1 MLKVNE
7 IFKSI
12 QGEGSFAGKQ
22 CSFVRLTGCNLR
34 CSYCDTKYA
43 YKKGGNLSIEEIIRK
58 AKTLQ
63 SNLVEITGGEPLLQK
78 ETFELIDTLIKQKY
92 IVLIE
97 TNGAISI
104 KNINQHAIIILDLKC
119 PGSKMS
125 ANTLWENIEYL
136 RKKDE
141 VKFVIGD
148 RKDYDWAKDIAEKH
162 NLAQRVNHVHFS
174 PVYGKLVPKELA
186 KWICHDN
193 LDVRMQIQ
201 LHKYI
206 WNPNTRGV

>member
-12 QGEGSFAGKQ
+12 QGEGSFAGRL

-34 CSYCDTKYA
+34 CSYCDTTYA
-43 YKKGGNLSIEEIIRK
+43 YKKGADLSIEEIIRK
-58 AKTLQ
+58 VKALG

-78 ETFELIDTLIKQKY
+78 ETTKLIDTLTKQKY
-92 IVLIE
+92 IVLVE
-97 TNGAISI
+97 TNGTISI

-125 ANTLWENIEYL
+125 ANTLWKNIKYL

-148 RKDYDWAKDIAEKH
+148 RKDYDWAKDIAAKY
-162 NLAQRVNHVHFS
+162 NLAQRVNSVHFS

-186 KWICHDN
+186 EWICCDN
-193 LDVRMQIQ
+193 LDVRMQLQ

-206 WNPNTRGV
+206 WGSDIRGV

>member
-12 QGEGSFAGKQ
+12 QCEGSSVGKL

-43 YKKGGNLSIEEIIRK
+43 YKKGDDLSIGEIIRK
-58 AKTLQ
+58 VKTLR

-78 ETFELIDTLIKQKY
+78 ETFELIDTLIRQKY

-97 TNGAISI
+97 TNGTISI
-104 KNINQHAIIILDLKC
+104 KNINQHAIIILDIKC

-125 ANTLWENIEYL
+125 ANMLWENIEYL

-141 VKFVIGD
+141 VKFVIDD
-148 RKDYDWAKDIAEKH
+148 RKDYDWAKDIVAKY
-162 NLAQRVNHVHFS
+162 NLAQQVNHVHFS

-201 LHKYI
+201 IHKYI
-206 WNPNTRGV
+206 WGPDARGV

>member
-12 QGEGSFAGKQ
+12 QGEGSFAGKL
-22 CSFVRLTGCNLR
+22 CSFVRLSGCNLR

-43 YKKGGNLSIEEIIRK
+43 YKKGADLSIEEIIRK
-58 AKTLQ
+58 VKTLR

-78 ETFELIDTLIKQKY
+78 QTFELIDTLIKQKY
-92 IVLIE
+92 VVLIE
-97 TNGAISI
+97 TNGTISI
-104 KNINQHAIIILDLKC
+104 KNINQHTIIILDLKC
-119 PGSKMS
+119 PGSKMI
-125 ANTLWENIEYL
+125 ANTLWENVEYL
-136 RKKDE
+136 KKKDE
-141 VKFVIGD
+141 VKFVICD
-148 RKDYDWAKDIAEKH
+148 RNDYDWAKDIATKY

-186 KWICHDN
+186 EWICHDN
-193 LDVRMQIQ
+193 LDVRMQLQ

-206 WNPNTRGV
+206 WEPDIRGV

>member
-12 QGEGSFAGKQ
+12 QGEGSFAGRL

-34 CSYCDTKYA
+34 CIYCDTKYA
-43 YKKGGNLSIEEIIRK
+43 YEKGEYLSIEEIVKRV
-58 AKTLQ
+58 KTLR

-78 ETFELIDTLIKQKY
+78 QTYELIDTLIKKKY

-97 TNGAISI
+97 TNGSISI
-104 KNINQHAIIILDLKC
+104 KNISQHAIIILDLKC
-119 PGSKMS
+119 PGSKMN
-125 ANTLWENIEYL
+125 ADTLWENIEYL

-148 RKDYDWAKDIAEKH
+148 RKDYDWAKDIAAKY

-186 KWICHDN
+186 EWICCDN
-193 LDVRMQIQ
+193 LNVRMQIQ
-201 LHKYI
+201 IHKYI
-206 WNPNTRGV
+206 WGTDTRGV

>member
-7 IFKSI
+7 IFKSV
-12 QGEGSFAGKQ
+12 QGEGSFAGKL

-34 CSYCDTKYA
+34 CIYCDTKYA
-43 YKKGGNLSIEEIIRK
+43 YKDGDDLSIEEIIQRVK
-58 AKTLQ
+58 ILGQ
-63 SNLVEITGGEPLLQK
+63 DLVEITGGEPLLQK
-78 ETFELIDTLIKQKY
+78 ETTGLIDTLIKQKY

-97 TNGAISI
+97 TNGTISI
-104 KNINQHAIIILDLKC
+104 KNINQYATIILDLKC
-119 PGSKMS
+119 PGSRMS

-148 RKDYDWAKDIAEKH
+148 RKDYDWAKDIAVKH
-162 NLAQRVNHVHFS
+162 SLVQRVNHVHFA

-186 KWICHDN
+186 EWIYCDN

-201 LHKYI
+201 IHKYI
-206 WNPNTRGV
+206 WGPDARGV

>member
-12 QGEGSFAGKQ
+12 QGEGSLAGKL
-22 CSFVRLTGCNLR
+22 CSFVRLSGCNLR

-43 YKKGGNLSIEEIIRK
+43 YKKGDDLSIEEIIRK
-58 AKTLQ
+58 VKTLRL
-63 SNLVEITGGEPLLQK
+63 NLVEITGGEPLLQK
-78 ETFELIDTLIKQKY
+78 ETYELIDTLIKQKY

-97 TNGAISI
+97 TNGSISI
-104 KNINQHAIIILDLKC
+104 KNINQHAIILLDLKC

-125 ANTLWENIEYL
+125 TNMLWENIEYL

-148 RKDYDWAKDIAEKH
+148 RKDYDWAKDIAAKY
-162 NLAQRVNHVHFS
+162 NLAQQVNHVHFS
-174 PVYGKLVPKELA
+174 PVYGKLVPKELSE
-186 KWICHDN
+186 WICHDN
-193 LDVRMQIQ
+193 LDVRMQLQ

-206 WNPNTRGV
+206 WGPDARGV

>member
-1 MLKVNE
+1 MIKVNE
-7 IFKSI
+7 VFKSI
-12 QGEGSFAGKQ
+12 QGEGSFAGKL
-22 CSFVRLTGCNLR
+22 CSFVRLSGCNLR

-43 YKKGGNLSIEEIIRK
+43 YEKGNDLSIEKIVRK
-58 AKTLQ
+58 VKILGL
-63 SNLVEITGGEPLLQK
+63 SLVEITGGEPLLQK
-78 ETFELIDTLIKQKY
+78 ETTKLVDTLIEQKHT
-92 IVLIE
+92 VLIE
-97 TNGAISI
+97 TNGTISI

-125 ANTLWENIEYL
+125 ANTMWKNIEYL

-148 RKDYDWAKDIAEKH
+148 RKDYDWAKDITAEY
-162 NLAQRVNHVHFS
+162 NLIQRVNHVHFS

-186 KWICHDN
+186 EWIHHDN

-201 LHKYI
+201 IHKYI
-206 WNPNTRGV
+206 WGPDARGV

>member
-1 MLKVNE
+1 MIKVNE

-12 QGEGSFAGKQ
+12 QGEGSFAGKL

-43 YKKGGNLSIEEIIRK
+43 YEKGYDLSTEEIVEKIK
-58 AKTLQ
+58 MLGP
-63 SNLVEITGGEPLLQK
+63 NLVEITGGEPLLQK
-78 ETFELIDTLIKQKY
+78 ETTELIDFLIKRKHV
-92 IVLIE
+92 VLIE
-97 TNGAISI
+97 TNGTISI

-125 ANTLWENIEYL
+125 DHTLWKNIEYL

-148 RKDYDWAKDIAEKH
+148 RKDYDWAKTIVAKY
-162 NLAQRVNHVHFS
+162 NLSQRVNSVHFS
-174 PVYGKLVPKELA
+174 PVYDKLVPKELVE
-186 KWICHDN
+186 WICSDN
-193 LDVRMQIQ
+193 LDVRVQIQ
-201 LHKYI
+201 IHKYI
-206 WNPNTRGV
+206 WTPNTRGV

>member
-1 MLKVNE
+1 MIKVTE
-7 IFKSI
+7 SFKSI
-12 QGEGSFAGKQ
+12 QGEGSFAGKL
-22 CSFVRLTGCNLR
+22 CSFVRLSGCNLR

-43 YKKGGNLSIEEIIRK
+43 YEKGDDLSIEEIVRK
-58 AKTLQ
+58 IKILK

-97 TNGAISI
+97 TNGTIGI
-104 KNINQHAIIILDLKC
+104 ENINQHAIIILDLKC

-125 ANTLWENIEYL
+125 VNTLWKNIEYL

-148 RKDYDWAKDIAEKH
+148 RKDYDWAKNVTAKY
-162 NLAQRVNHVHFS
+162 NLTQRVNHVHFS
-174 PVYGKLVPKELA
+174 PVYSKLVPKELA
-186 KWICHDN
+186 EWICNDN

-201 LHKYI
+201 IHKYI
-206 WNPNTRGV
+206 WDPNTRGV

>member
-1 MLKVNE
+1 MIKVNE

-12 QGEGSFAGKQ
+12 QGEGSFAGKL

-43 YKKGGNLSIEEIIRK
+43 YEKGDDLSIEEIVEKIK
-58 AKTLQ
+58 MLG

-78 ETFELIDTLIKQKY
+78 ETAELIDFLIKRKHV
-92 IVLIE
+92 VLIE
-97 TNGAISI
+97 TNGTISI

-125 ANTLWENIEYL
+125 DHTLWENIEYL

-148 RKDYDWAKDIAEKH
+148 RKDYDWAKTIVAKY
-162 NLAQRVNHVHFS
+162 NLSQRVNSVHFS
-174 PVYGKLVPKELA
+174 PVYDKLVPKELVE
-186 KWICHDN
+186 WICSDN
-193 LDVRMQIQ
+193 LDVRVQIQ
-201 LHKYI
+201 IHKYI
-206 WNPNTRGV
+206 WTPNTRGV

>member
-1 MLKVNE
+1 MIKVNE

-12 QGEGSFAGKQ
+12 QGEGSFAGKL

-43 YKKGGNLSIEEIIRK
+43 YEKGYDLSTEEIVEKIK
-58 AKTLQ
+58 MMGP
-63 SNLVEITGGEPLLQK
+63 NLVEITGGEPLLQK
-78 ETFELIDTLIKQKY
+78 ETTELIDFLIKRKHV
-92 IVLIE
+92 VLIE
-97 TNGAISI
+97 TNGTISI

-125 ANTLWENIEYL
+125 DHTLWKNIEYL

-148 RKDYDWAKDIAEKH
+148 RMDYDWAKTIVAKY
-162 NLAQRVNHVHFS
+162 NLSQRVNNVHFS
-174 PVYGKLVPKELA
+174 PVYDKLVPKELVE
-186 KWICHDN
+186 WICSDN
-193 LDVRMQIQ
+193 LDVRVQIQ
-201 LHKYI
+201 IHKYI
-206 WNPNTRGV
+206 WTPNTRGV

>member
-7 IFKSI
+7 IFKSV
-12 QGEGSFAGKQ
+12 QGEGSFAGKL
-22 CSFVRLTGCNLR
+22 CSFVRLSGCNLR

-43 YKKGGNLSIEEIIRK
+43 YKKGEDLSIEEIIRK
-58 AKTLQ
+58 VNTLSQ
-63 SNLVEITGGEPLLQK
+63 NLVEITGGEPLLQK
-78 ETFELIDTLIKQKY
+78 ETIELIDTLIKQKY

-97 TNGAISI
+97 TNGTISI

-125 ANTLWENIEYL
+125 ASTLWKNIEYL

-148 RKDYDWAKDIAEKH
+148 KNDYDWAKDIVSKY
-162 NLAQRVNHVHFS
+162 NLAQRVNSIHFS

-186 KWICHDN
+186 EWICHDN
-193 LDVRMQIQ
+193 LDVTMQLQ

-206 WNPNTRGV
+206 WGPDIRGV

>member
-12 QGEGSFAGKQ
+12 QGEGSFAGRL
-22 CSFVRLTGCNLR
+22 CSFIRLSGCNLR

-43 YKKGGNLSIEEIIRK
+43 YKKGADLSIEEIIQK
-58 AKTLQ
+58 VKTLGQ
-63 SNLVEITGGEPLLQK
+63 NLVEITGGEPLLQK
-78 ETFELIDTLIKQKY
+78 ETFELIATLIKQKY

-97 TNGAISI
+97 TNGTISI

-136 RKKDE
+136 RKKDD

-148 RKDYDWAKDIAEKH
+148 RKDYDWAKNIVTKC
-162 NLAQRVNHVHFS
+162 NLAQRVNSVHFS

-186 KWICHDN
+186 EWICHDN
-193 LDVRMQIQ
+193 LDVRMQLQ

-206 WNPNTRGV
+206 WGPDIRGV

>member
-1 MLKVNE
+1 MIKVNE
-7 IFKSI
+7 SFKSI
-12 QGEGSFAGKQ
+12 QGEGSFAGKL
-22 CSFVRLTGCNLR
+22 CSFVRLSGCNLR

-43 YKKGGNLSIEEIIRK
+43 YEKGDDLSIEEIVRK
-58 AKTLQ
+58 IKILK

-97 TNGAISI
+97 TNGTIGI
-104 KNINQHAIIILDLKC
+104 ENINQHAIIILDLKC

-125 ANTLWENIEYL
+125 VNTLWKNIEYL

-148 RKDYDWAKDIAEKH
+148 RKDYDWAKNVTAKY
-162 NLAQRVNHVHFS
+162 NLTQRVNHVHFS
-174 PVYGKLVPKELA
+174 PVYSKLVPKELA
-186 KWICHDN
+186 EWICNDN

-201 LHKYI
+201 IHKYI
-206 WNPNTRGV
+206 WDPNTRGV

>member
-12 QGEGSFAGKQ
+12 QGEGSFVGKL

-43 YKKGGNLSIEEIIRK
+43 YKKGDDLSIEEITQRV
-58 AKTLQ
+58 KTLGQ
-63 SNLVEITGGEPLLQK
+63 NLVEITGGEPLLQK
-78 ETFELIDTLIKQKY
+78 ETTELIDSLIKQKH

-97 TNGAISI
+97 TNGTISI

-125 ANTLWENIEYL
+125 DHTLWKNIEYL

-148 RKDYDWAKDIAEKH
+148 RKDYDWAKTIVAKY
-162 NLAQRVNHVHFS
+162 NLSQRVNSVHFS
-174 PVYGKLVPKELA
+174 PVYDKLVPKELVE
-186 KWICHDN
+186 WICSDN
-193 LDVRMQIQ
+193 LDVRVQIQ
-201 LHKYI
+201 IHKYI
-206 WNPNTRGV
+206 WTPNTRGV

>member
-1 MLKVNE
+1 MIKVNE

-12 QGEGSFAGKQ
+12 QGEGSFAGKL

-43 YKKGGNLSIEEIIRK
+43 YEKGYDLSTEEIVEKIK
-58 AKTLQ
+58 MLGP
-63 SNLVEITGGEPLLQK
+63 NLVEITGGEPLLQK
-78 ETFELIDTLIKQKY
+78 ETAELIDFLIKRKHV
-92 IVLIE
+92 VLIE
-97 TNGAISI
+97 TNGTISI

-125 ANTLWENIEYL
+125 ANMLWKNIEYL

-148 RKDYDWAKDIAEKH
+148 RKDYDWSKDIVAKY
-162 NLAQRVNHVHFS
+162 NLAQQVNHVHFS
-174 PVYGKLVPKELA
+174 PVYGKLVPKKLA
-186 KWICHDN
+186 EWICHDN

-201 LHKYI
+201 IHKYI
-206 WNPNTRGV
+206 WGPDARGV

>member
-12 QGEGSFAGKQ
+12 QGEGSFAGRL
-22 CSFVRLTGCNLR
+22 CSFIRLTGCNLR
-34 CSYCDTKYA
+34 CIYCDTKYA
-43 YKKGGNLSIEEIIRK
+43 YKKGDYLSIEEIIQRV
-58 AKTLQ
+58 KTLGQ
-63 SNLVEITGGEPLLQK
+63 NLVELTGGEPLLQK
-78 ETFELIDTLIKQKY
+78 ETTELIDTLIKQKY

-97 TNGAISI
+97 TNGTISI
-104 KNINQHAIIILDLKC
+104 KNINQYAIIILDLKC

-125 ANTLWENIEYL
+125 ANMLWENIEYL

-148 RKDYDWAKDIAEKH
+148 RKDYGWAKAIVEKY
-162 NLAQRVNHVHFS
+162 NLAQRVSSVHFS
-174 PVYGKLVPKELA
+174 PVYGKLVTKELA
-186 KWICHDN
+186 EWICCDN
-193 LDVRMQIQ
+193 LDVRIQLQ

-206 WNPNTRGV
+206 WGPDIRGV

>member
-1 MLKVNE
+1 MIKVNE

-12 QGEGSFAGKQ
+12 QGEGSFAGKL
-22 CSFVRLTGCNLR
+22 CSFIRLTDCNLR

-43 YKKGGNLSIEEIIRK
+43 YEKGDDFSIEEIVRK
-58 AKTLQ
+58 AKMLGP
-63 SNLVEITGGEPLLQK
+63 NLVEITGGEPLLQK
-78 ETFELIDTLIKQKY
+78 ETTELIDTLIKQKY

-97 TNGAISI
+97 TNGTIGI

-125 ANTLWENIEYL
+125 ANTLWKNIEYL

-148 RKDYDWAKDIAEKH
+148 RKDYDWAKDIAEKY
-162 NLAQRVNHVHFS
+162 NLNQRVNNVHFS
-174 PVYGKLVPKELA
+174 PVYGKLVPKKLVE
-186 KWICHDN
+186 WICHDN

>member
-12 QGEGSFAGKQ
+12 QGEGSFAGRL

-34 CSYCDTKYA
+34 CIYCDTKYA
-43 YKKGGNLSIEEIIRK
+43 YEKGEYLSIEEIVKRV
-58 AKTLQ
+58 KTLR

-78 ETFELIDTLIKQKY
+78 QTYELIDTLIKQKY

-97 TNGAISI
+97 TNGSISI
-104 KNINQHAIIILDLKC
+104 KNINQRAIIILDLKC

-136 RKKDE
+136 KKKDE

-148 RKDYDWAKDIAEKH
+148 RKDYDWAKDIAAKY
-162 NLAQRVNHVHFS
+162 NLAQQVNHVHFA
-174 PVYGKLVPKELA
+174 PVYDKLVPKELA
-186 KWICHDN
+186 EWICHDN
-193 LDVRMQIQ
+193 LDVRMQLQ

-206 WNPNTRGV
+206 WGPDARGV

>member
-12 QGEGSFAGKQ
+12 QGEGSFAGRL
-22 CSFVRLTGCNLR
+22 CSFIRLTGCNLR
-34 CSYCDTKYA
+34 CGYCDTKYA
-43 YKKGGNLSIEEIIRK
+43 YKDGDDLSIEEIIQRVK
-58 AKTLQ
+58 MLGQ
-63 SNLVEITGGEPLLQK
+63 DLVEITGGEPLLQK
-78 ETFELIDTLIKQKY
+78 ETTKLIDTLIKQKY

-97 TNGAISI
+97 TNGTISI

-125 ANTLWENIEYL
+125 AKTLWKNIEYL

-148 RKDYDWAKDIAEKH
+148 RKDYDWAKDIAAKY
-162 NLAQRVNHVHFS
+162 NLTQRVNYVHFS

-186 KWICHDN
+186 EWICCDN

-201 LHKYI
+201 IHKYI
-206 WNPNTRGV
+206 WGSDARGV

>member
-12 QGEGSFAGKQ
+12 QGEGSFVGKL

-43 YKKGGNLSIEEIIRK
+43 YKKGDDLSIEEITQRV
-58 AKTLQ
+58 KTLGQ
-63 SNLVEITGGEPLLQK
+63 NLVEITGGEPLLQK
-78 ETFELIDTLIKQKY
+78 ETFELIDTLIKRKY

-97 TNGAISI
+97 TNGTISI

-125 ANTLWENIEYL
+125 ANMLWENIEYL

-141 VKFVIGD
+141 VKFVIGN
-148 RKDYDWAKDIAEKH
+148 RKDYDWAKTIVAKY
-162 NLAQRVNHVHFS
+162 NLSQRVNSVHFS
-174 PVYGKLVPKELA
+174 PVYDKLVPKELVE
-186 KWICHDN
+186 WICSDN
-193 LDVRMQIQ
+193 LDVRVQIQ
-201 LHKYI
+201 IHKYI
-206 WNPNTRGV
+206 WTPNTRGV